1 MKADELKISFLINIF
16 INNSLEIPSVF
27 VDFMRK

>member
-1 MKADELKISFLINIF
+1 MKADELKISFPINIF

-27 VDFMRK
+27 VDFMSK